1 MTATERDRP
10 DEVEGEAFS
19 AGRAGSPDE
28 TGVTELSALGPPPW
42 RPICMTCGVQFAPR
56 DEALDVCPICADE
69 RQYIGW
75 HGQQWTTLDRLRQ
88 DPRGSEI
95 HIEEPGLGSL
105 NIVPATAIGQRAY
118 LIETPEG
125 TIIWD
130 CTTYFDDKTL
140 DLIRA
145 RGPVLAMA
153 ISHPHFYASMSS
165 WAEALNIPVYIHA
178 ADREWVM
185 DPSDHLV
192 YWQGETLDLTPGV
205 TLVQLGGHFTGSSA
219 LHWANTEDGLGAL
232 VAGDTIKTVMDRR
245 YVGFMYS
252 VVNFIPMGPTA
263 VKDIVRRLEPF
274 EFDRIYSLWSGHMVP
289 SDGKAAITRS
299 AARHLEF
306 IQQ

>member
-1 MTATERDRP
+1 MTTSQDTDPE
-10 DEVEGEAFS
+10 EVEGEAYS

-28 TGVTELSALGPPPW
+28 KGVLDLSALGPPPW
-42 RPICMTCGVQFAPR
+42 RPICITCGVQFASTDVAI
-56 DEALDVCPICADE
+56 DECPICADE

-75 HGQQWTTLDRLRQ
+75 HGQQWTSLDRLRQ
-88 DPRGSEI
+88 TPRRTKTQV
-95 HIEEPGLGSL
+95 EEPGLTSL
-105 NIVPATAIGQRAY
+105 EIVPATAIGQRAL
-118 LIETPEG
+118 LIDTPEG

-130 CTTYFDDKTL
+130 CTTYFDEDTL
-140 DLIRA
+140 DLIGA

-153 ISHPHFYASMSS
+153 ISHPHFYATMSS
-165 WAEALNIPVYIHA
+165 WAEALDIPVYIHA
-178 ADREWVM
+178 ADRDWVM

-205 TLVQLGGHFTGSSA
+205 TLIQLGGHFTGSTA
-219 LHWANTEDGLGAL
+219 LHWANTEDGLGVL
-232 VAGDTIKTVMDRR
+232 LAGDTIKTVMDRR

-263 VKDIVRRLEPF
+263 VKEIVRRIEPF
-274 EFDRIYSLWSGHMVP
+274 DFDRIYSLWSGHMVR
-289 SDGKAAITRS
+289 SDGKAAIIRS